1 MKILYL
7 TTVLP
12 SGRRTGGEIASQ
24 CFINALKQCGHEV
37 LVVGYQRPDDTKPQ
51 NDNEVVVEKR
61 YIETEKSK
69 YYPFL
74 WMVLSLL
81 KGLPYSAAKYYSK
94 KYLTKIKS
102 ILHRNDYETVIIDH
116 AQLGWLLPLVTQKSK
131 VIFIAHNLEHQLYE
145 AQLKNAQKYVS
156 KYIYRREARLIKKME
171 DDLAGSSK
179 QVWTLTSHDSNY
191 FYSQNLCS
199 KVFHLPSIRTV
210 PPKNST
216 IKHCDIGIIGSWTWK
231 ANKYGL
237 EWFFQAVYPHLPKNI
252 SIQVAGSGAG
262 WLAER
267 YPNVKYCGFVTDAQ
281 AFMASAKVMAIPSIS
296 GGGIQIKTL
305 DAIASGSLIVATTI
319 AMRGILDY
327 PSAIE
332 IADEPEYFA
341 HCLIQLLALGNEY
354 DVSEVERTKLLD
366 SRLTWSVLRR
376 ENFYRSIGSAIDSIE
391 SNDLTY
397 NFDQPVNQSRQK

>member
-37 LVVGYQRPDDTKPQ
+37 LVMGYQRPDDTKLK

-61 YIETEKSK
+61 YIETQKSK
-69 YYPFL
+69 LYPFL
-74 WMVLSLL
+74 WMLLSLI

-94 KYLTKIKS
+94 KYLTKVKS
-102 ILHRNDYETVIIDH
+102 ILHRDDYNTVIIDH
-116 AQLGWLLPLVTQKSK
+116 AQLGWLVPLLSQKTK

-156 KYIYRREARLIKKME
+156 KYIYKREARLIKKME
-171 DDLAGSSK
+171 DNLAVSSK
-179 QVWTLTSHDSNY
+179 QIWTLTSHDSNY
-191 FYSQNLCS
+191 FYDWNLCT

-210 PPKNST
+210 PPKKSA

-237 EWFFQAVYPHLPKNI
+237 EWFFQSVYPHLPTNI
-252 SIQVAGSGAG
+252 SIHVAGSGAE
-262 WLAER
+262 WLAKR
-267 YPNVKYCGFVTDAQ
+267 YPNVKYCGFVPDAQ
-281 AFMASAKVMAIPSIS
+281 AFMASAKVIAIPSIS

-305 DAIASGSLIVATTI
+305 DAITSGSPIVATTI

-341 HCLIQLLALGNEY
+341 RSLIQLLALDNQC
-354 DVSEVERTKLLD
+354 DVRDTERTRLLD
-366 SRLTWSVLRR
+366 NRLTWSVLRK
-376 ENFYRSIGSAIDSIE
+376 ENFYRSIESAIGLIE

-397 NFDQPVNQSRQK
+397 NFDLRVNQSR

>member
-37 LVVGYQRPDDTKPQ
+37 LVVGYQRPDDTKSK
-51 NDNEVVVEKR
+51 NVNEVVVEER

-74 WMVLSLL
+74 WMLLSLL

-94 KYLTKIKS
+94 NS
-102 ILHRNDYETVIIDH
+102 
-116 AQLGWLLPLVTQKSK
+116 
-131 VIFIAHNLEHQLYE
+131 
-145 AQLKNAQKYVS
+145 QKYES
-156 KYIYRREARLIKKME
+156 KCIYEREARLIKKME
-171 DDLAGSSK
+171 DHLAASSK

-191 FYSQNLCS
+191 FYDRNLS
-199 KVFHLPSIRTV
+199 TFVFHLPSIRTV
-210 PPKNST
+210 PPKKSA

-237 EWFFQAVYPHLPKNI
+237 EWFFQTVYPHLPENI
-252 SIQVAGSGAG
+252 SIHVAGSGAG
-262 WLAER
+262 WLAQR
-267 YPNVKYCGFVTDAQ
+267 YPNVKYCGFVPDAQ
-281 AFMASAKVMAIPSIS
+281 VFKASAKVIAIPSIS

-305 DAIASGSLIVATTI
+305 DAIASGSQIVATTV

-332 IADEPEYFA
+332 IADEPECFA
-341 HCLIQLLALGNEY
+341 RSLIEFLALD
-354 DVSEVERTKLLD
+354 DVENERTKLLD
-366 SRLTWSVLRR
+366 NRLTWSVLRR
-376 ENFYRSIGSAIDSIE
+376 ENFYRSVKDAINSME
-391 SNDLTY
+391 LNQNTYKVDLA
-397 NFDQPVNQSRQK
+397 VNKSRQK

>member
-37 LVVGYQRPDDTKPQ
+37 LVVGYQRPDDTKSK
-51 NDNEVVVEKR
+51 NVNEVVVEER

-74 WMVLSLL
+74 WMLLSLL

-102 ILHRNDYETVIIDH
+102 ILHQDDYNTVVIDH
-116 AQLGWLLPLVTQKSK
+116 AQLGWLLPLLDRKSK

-145 AQLKNAQKYVS
+145 AQLKNSQKYVS
-156 KYIYRREARLIKKME
+156 KCIYEREARLIKKME
-171 DDLAGSSK
+171 DHLAASSK

-191 FYSQNLCS
+191 FYDRNLS
-199 KVFHLPSIRTV
+199 TFVFHLPSIRTV
-210 PPKNST
+210 PPKKSA

-237 EWFFQAVYPHLPKNI
+237 EWFFQTVYPHLPENI
-252 SIQVAGSGAG
+252 SIHVAGSGAG
-262 WLAER
+262 WLAQR
-267 YPNVKYCGFVTDAQ
+267 YPNVKYCGFVPDAQ
-281 AFMASAKVMAIPSIS
+281 VFMASAKVIAIPSIS

-305 DAIASGSLIVATTI
+305 DAITSGSPIVATTI

-341 HCLIQLLALGNEY
+341 SSLMQLLALDNHC
-354 DVSEVERTKLLD
+354 DVGKVQRTKLLD

-376 ENFYRSIGSAIDSIE
+376 ENFYRSIASAIESIE
-391 SNDLTY
+391 SNKKGY
-397 NFDQPVNQSRQK
+397 NFDLPVNQSR

>member
-37 LVVGYQRPDDTKPQ
+37 LVVGYQRPDDTKLK

-69 YYPFL
+69 YFPFL
-74 WMVLSLL
+74 WMLLSLF
-81 KGLPYSAAKYYSK
+81 KGLPYSAAKYYSQN
-94 KYLTKIKS
+94 YLTKVKS
-102 ILHRNDYETVIIDH
+102 ILQRNDYNAVIIDH
-116 AQLGWLLPLVTQKSK
+116 AQLGWLLPLLERKSK

-145 AQLKNAQKYVS
+145 AQLKNSQKYVA
-156 KYIYRREARLIKKME
+156 KCIYKREARLIQKME
-171 DDLAGSSK
+171 DRLAASSK

-191 FYSQNLCS
+191 FYDCNLS
-199 KVFHLPSIRTV
+199 TFVFHLPSIRTV
-210 PPKNST
+210 PPKKAVV
-216 IKHCDIGIIGSWTWK
+216 KHCDIGIIGSWTWK

-237 EWFFQAVYPHLPKNI
+237 EWFFQTVYPHLPKNI
-252 SIQVAGSGAG
+252 SIHVAGSGAG
-262 WLAER
+262 WLAQR
-267 YPNVKYCGFVTDAQ
+267 YPNVKYCGFVPDAQ
-281 AFMASAKVMAIPSIS
+281 AFMASAKVIAIPSIS

-305 DAIASGSLIVATTI
+305 DAIASGSPIVATTI

-341 HCLIQLLALGNEY
+341 RSLMQLLALDNHC
-354 DVSEVERTKLLD
+354 DLSEVQRTKLLD
-366 SRLTWSVLRR
+366 NRLTWSVLRK
-376 ENFYRSIGSAIDSIE
+376 ENFYRSIASAIDSIE
-391 SNDLTY
+391 SNQKGY
-397 NFDQPVNQSRQK
+397 NFDLPVNQSR

>member
-12 SGRRTGGEIASQ
+12 SGRKTGGEIASQ
-24 CFINALKQCGHEV
+24 CFINALQQYGHEI
-37 LVVGYQRPDDTKPQ
+37 LIVGYQRP
-51 NDNEVVVEKR
+51 NDIESKNDAEIVVDKR

-74 WMVLSLL
+74 WMILSLF
-81 KGLPYSAAKYYSK
+81 KQLPYSAAKYYSK

-102 ILHRNDYETVIIDH
+102 ILQKDEYDAVIIDH
-116 AQLGWLLPLVTQKSK
+116 AQLGWLLPLFSDKSK

-156 KYIYRREARLIKKME
+156 KYIYKREARLIKKME
-171 DDLAGSSK
+171 DSLAASSK

-191 FYSQNLCS
+191 FCSQNLVS
-199 KVFHLPSIRTV
+199 KVFHLPSIRTA
-210 PPKNST
+210 PPKKYA

-231 ANKYGL
+231 ANKCGL
-237 EWFFQAVYPHLPKNI
+237 EWFFQAVYPHLPRNI
-252 SIQVAGSGAG
+252 SIHVAGSGAQ
-262 WLAER
+262 WLMER
-267 YPNVKYCGFVTDAQ
+267 YTNVKYCGFVPDAQ
-281 AFMASAKVMAIPSIS
+281 AFMGLAKVIAIPSIT

-305 DAIASGSLIVATTI
+305 DAIASGSPIVATSV

-332 IADEPEYFA
+332 IADAPEYFA
-341 HCLIQLLALGNEY
+341 RSLMQLLALHNDSDLYEI
-354 DVSEVERTKLLD
+354 ERDKLLD
-366 SRLTWSVLRR
+366 NRLTWSLLRR
-376 ENFYRSIGSAIDSIE
+376 ENFYSSVSSAINSI
-391 SNDLTY
+391 
-397 NFDQPVNQSRQK
+397 

>member
-37 LVVGYQRPDDTKPQ
+37 LVVGYQRPDDTKPK
-51 NDNEVVVEKR
+51 NDNEVVVEQR
-61 YIETEKSK
+61 YIETQKSK
-69 YYPFL
+69 FYPFL

-81 KGLPYSAAKYYSK
+81 KKLPYSAAKYYSK
-94 KYLTKIKS
+94 KYLAKVKS
-102 ILHRNDYETVIIDH
+102 ILHRDDYNTVIIDH
-116 AQLGWLLPLVTQKSK
+116 AQLGWLLPLLSQKSK

-156 KYIYRREARLIKKME
+156 KYIYKRETRLIKKME

-191 FYSQNLCS
+191 FYGQNLCS

-210 PPKNST
+210 PPKKSA

-237 EWFFQAVYPHLPKNI
+237 EWFFQTVYPHLPKNI
-252 SIQVAGSGAG
+252 SIHVAGSGAE
-262 WLAER
+262 WLAQR
-267 YPNVKYCGFVTDAQ
+267 YPNVKYCGFVPDAQ
-281 AFMASAKVMAIPSIS
+281 AFMASAKVIAIPSIS

-305 DAIASGSLIVATTI
+305 DAITSGSPIVATTV

-341 HCLIQLLALGNEY
+341 RSLMQLLALDDRYG
-354 DVSEVERTKLLD
+354 VSEVERTKLLD

-376 ENFYRSIGSAIDSIE
+376 ENFYRSIVRAIDSIE

-397 NFDQPVNQSRQK
+397 NVNLPVNQSRQK